1 MTNSIWRVT
10 RDCILRLS
18 EWVQPIKR
26 KQTKQYA
33 EYLPQTFFLPLP
45 LPSSSL
51 VFTHSLYIFIFY
63 LFATC
68 KNFTSR
74 NSHEWAS
81 ARVHSTSVQQIYLRH
96 KLYEQAIKIF
106 HKIPFSHQV
115 SKNKQMIKMNI
126 VVVVVVGKKSNRETK
141 SSTWMGKS
149 SFGIGRKNIYNT
161 LTHK

>member
-26 KQTKQYA
+26 KQTKQYVG
-33 EYLPQTFFLPLP
+33 YLPKTLFLPLP

-68 KNFTSR
+68 KNSTSR
-74 NSHEWAS
+74 NSREWAS
-81 ARVHSTSVQQIYLRH
+81 ARVHSVQQIYLRH